1 MYFCTVLSKNF
12 RQPYLTILY
21 LVTEAMNHHFEHL
34 ADKYRRIFFLSDDD
48 AANINRA
55 GNGIRLQSQAAF
67 SELYAWIEMHEEWS
81 RVFSDSVVDAI
92 AARENETWLD
102 FIQCN
107 LSGEY
112 VERQQSA
119 AKELQSMGVP
129 FEAYLA
135 YLVALHEIIEN
146 AYKRQGIADFELIRS
161 FKKMAGI
168 SICIVIEAYND
179 VANEIIRQQNAALME
194 MSTPVT
200 RLWDGILF
208 LPLVGIIDSKR
219 AQSIMGAMLQKITE
233 TSSRVFILDISGI
246 AVLDTAIAN
255 HLVKIT
261 KATNLM
267 GCRCIVSGISGAVAQ
282 TLVELGVQ
290 TDEIATTGN
299 MQDALEKAFK
309 RAKIKISSGKKR

>member
-1 MYFCTVLSKNF
+1 
-12 RQPYLTILY
+12 
-21 LVTEAMNHHFEHL
+21 MNKQHFEYL
-34 ADKYRRIFFLSDDD
+34 ADKYRRIFFLTDDD
-48 AANINRA
+48 AANITRA
-55 GNGIRLQSQAAF
+55 GDKIRLQSEAVF
-67 SELYAWIEMHEEWS
+67 SELYAWTEMSEEWS
-81 RVFSDSVVDAI
+81 SVFSDTVVDAI
-92 AARENETWLD
+92 VRHEKETWLD
-102 FIQCN
+102 FIQCRFT
-107 LSGEY
+107 GDY
-112 VERQQSA
+112 VERQQYM

-135 YLVALHEIIEN
+135 YLVALHEIVEN
-146 AYKRQGIADFELIRS
+146 AYKRQGLADFELIRS

-179 VANEIIRQQNAALME
+179 VANEIIREQNAALME

-200 RLWDGILF
+200 KLWDGILF

-219 AQSIMGAMLQKITE
+219 AQSIMSAMLQKITE

-290 TDEIATTGN
+290 TDEIITTGN

-309 RAKIKISSGKKR
+309 RAKIKISSSKKR